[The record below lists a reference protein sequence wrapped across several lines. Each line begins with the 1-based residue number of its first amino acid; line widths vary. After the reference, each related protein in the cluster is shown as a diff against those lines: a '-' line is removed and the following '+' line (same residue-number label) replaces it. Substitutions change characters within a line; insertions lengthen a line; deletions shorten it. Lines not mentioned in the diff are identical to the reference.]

1 VTERRWPLVIA
12 AVVAAVV
19 IAAAGWAAGRATAP
33 DTPAAGDDTQS
44 SETVV
49 VRTISGVPIGVRR
62 SREGALAATD
72 NYIATSSETVVQ
84 DPERFAALVHE
95 TFAEP
100 EAKEALADA
109 KLDRQRSPDA
119 VENYAQGGRG
129 LGVVGAR
136 RLDTYDGTTAT
147 VTSWSGGIVWGP
159 SEKPKQRWFL
169 VETSLRWD
177 GDRWRVTDMEEA
189 SRPAPAPAI
198 VAYDEDDA
206 LKAATFDRELRGMT
220 APIYGASR

>member
-1 VTERRWPLVIA
+1 MTQRRWSLIA
-12 AVVAAVV
+12 ALITALLLLGV
-19 IAAAGWAAGRATAP
+19 GWAAGRASAP
-33 DTPAAGDDTQS
+33 NTPAAGDTTTS
-44 SETVV
+44 ATAA
-49 VRTISGVPIGVRR
+49 VRTINGIPVGVQH

-72 NYIATSSETVVQ
+72 NYIATSSESVVQ
-84 DPERFAALVHE
+84 DPERFEALVQE

-109 KLDRQRSPDA
+109 KRDRQRSPDA

-129 LGVVGAR
+129 LAVVAAR

-159 SEKPKQRWFL
+159 SEKPKQRWLL

-177 GDRWRVTDMEEA
+177 GERWRVTDMEEA
-189 SRPAPAPAI
+189 PRPAPAPVI
-198 VAYDEDDA
+198 VAYNEDDA
-206 LKAATFDRELRGMT
+206 LKKATFDRELRGMT